1 MWLLISIVNTNWVLL
16 SNQKSMI
23 QPTSINSHPNEY
35 GQEFHYYL
43 FAVKLDRCDGSCN
56 ILNDLWNK
64 VCVPNII

>member
-1 MWLLISIVNTNWVLL
+1 
-16 SNQKSMI
+16 MI
-23 QPTSINSHPNEY
+23 QPTLTNSHPNEY
-35 GQEFHYYL
+35 GQEFHYYP